1 MPFKQQPDRGCSVS
15 ECPYKHE
22 AKGYC
27 KTHYMRSLKGQNPH
41 DYPATDRAA
50 IRLCETPNCGQK
62 HYAHGLCKAEY
73 ERSKQQNHLGNAP
86 PKDRLANAPVA
97 RLPVEKNPT
106 MIMEPRLSPRVP
118 LVVNE
123 VPPQTSD
130 CPPHHWICGTMEDGI
145 TLQTCRKCGSD
156 GRTVAP
162 WVATSEDNRAPLQ
175 KAL

>member
-1 MPFKQQPDRGCSVS
+1 MPFKKKPDPGCSVS
-15 ECPYKHE
+15 ECYYKHY
-22 AKGYC
+22 AKNFC
-27 KTHYMRSLKGQNPH
+27 KTHYMRLLKGQNPH
-41 DYPATDRAA
+41 DYPATDRTT

-62 HYAHGLCKAEY
+62 HYAKGLCETEY
-73 ERSKQQNHLGNAP
+73 NRSQQKTAP
-86 PKDRLANAPVA
+86 EYGSPA
-97 RLPVEKNPT
+97 RPTVEKNPT

-130 CPPHHWICGTMEDGI
+130 CPPHHWICGTMEDGV